1 MDLILN
7 EQLDEQNFE
16 AEEMS
21 FAQELLTMPAFS
33 TDKEDED
40 RLKTYILQRVP
51 PMLKSELDAY
61 LLYRT
66 DTFAARRQGGAVQ
79 SVSAEADS
87 TSLLRFFG
95 WQVATNRPL
104 LGEFTTRAQPDAK
117 PPAQPVG
124 VSLPPRHHDNAVV
137 LVGTDR

>member
-51 PMLKSELDAY
+51 PMLKSELDTY
-61 LLYRT
+61 LLSSWHMSWH
-66 DTFAARRQGGAVQ
+66 RR
-79 SVSAEADS
+79 
-87 TSLLRFFG
+87 
-95 WQVATNRPL
+95 RPL
-104 LGEFTTRAQPDAK
+104 MARARTSTTRTTC
-117 PPAQPVG
+117 
-124 VSLPPRHHDNAVV
+124 RH
-137 LVGTDR
+137 

>member
-1 MDLILN
+1 MAWLRSLSQPVPHAWELREEQEANEAAGEVDLILN

-66 DTFAARRQGGAVQ
+66 
-79 SVSAEADS
+79 E
-87 TSLLRFFG
+87 TS
-95 WQVATNRPL
+95 
-104 LGEFTTRAQPDAK
+104 
-117 PPAQPVG
+117 
-124 VSLPPRHHDNAVV
+124 SLFLKLKV
-137 LVGTDR
+137 LIMLV

>member
-66 DTFAARRQGGAVQ
+66 ETSSLFLKLKVLEM
-79 SVSAEADS
+79 VVLLDS
-87 TSLLRFFG
+87 WTRST
-95 WQVATNRPL
+95 QVHLTGRPL
-104 LGEFTTRAQPDAK
+104 R
-117 PPAQPVG
+117 PVTE
-124 VSLPPRHHDNAVV
+124 PRKH
-137 LVGTDR
+137 L